1 MKKILTVIIFS
12 LLLTTTASAATN
24 VELINRFCRT
34 NYPGKTV
41 KIVNQGKLNYHTFTN
56 RKGKRYVYVIKFRAR
71 SCGTYGY
78 TKTHSYVRFNKANPR
93 NKWVNVYY
101 IYNPHTNYE
110 DDVVARISNNKIIRF
125 M

>member
-41 KIVNQGKLNYHTFTN
+41 KIVNQVKVNYHTFTN
-56 RKGKRYVYVIKFRAR
+56 RKGKRYVYVIKFRAK
-71 SCGTYGY
+71 SAGTGGY
-78 TKTHSYVRFNKANPR
+78 TKSGAFVRFNKANPIG
-93 NKWVNVYY
+93 KWVYVYY
-101 IYNPHTNYE
+101 IYNPYTNFE
-110 DDVVARISNNKIIRF
+110 DDVVARVSNGKIVRF
-125 M
+125 K